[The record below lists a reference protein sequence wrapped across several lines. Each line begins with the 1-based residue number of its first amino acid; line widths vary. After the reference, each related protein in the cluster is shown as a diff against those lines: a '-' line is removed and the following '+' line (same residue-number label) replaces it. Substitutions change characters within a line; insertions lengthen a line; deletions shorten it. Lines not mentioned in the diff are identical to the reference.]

1 MRWERVDSGE
11 WRIAENGFSGRALLR
26 ETNSGFIAS
35 INVSEDQFD
44 MELLDDRD
52 FFESRDDALT
62 FLEERMDRSSY

>member
-1 MRWERVDSGE
+1 MRWERVDSSE

-35 INVSEDQFD
+35 ITVEEDQFD

-52 FFESRDDALT
+52 FFESRDDALA
-62 FLEERMDRSSY
+62 FLKDRMEQSSY